1 MMQKLLNTTRTYSLS
16 PWMAGTLVV
25 FYLGLLA
32 VLVLLPGSSLLDRL
46 RWLDS
51 GICAQLATHS
61 FYPGGERLP
70 LCARNTGIYL
80 GFIITLLTLYATGRG
95 RAQRLPPW
103 PIVLVL
109 ASGVAILIIDGFN
122 SFFLD
127 LGLPH
132 LYSPHNAVRLAT
144 GLVTGLALATLSLPV
159 MNRLFWRGYNEQ
171 RSISSWLM
179 LLAFTPALILCFF
192 AVISQSALILSPVA
206 LLGTVG
212 ILTTLS
218 CMNLI
223 VIVAISR
230 RDESFERY
238 RDLLPFFS
246 LALLFTI
253 GEMLVLAQLKITLLG
268 ALGV

>member
-1 MMQKLLNTTRTYSLS
+1 
-16 PWMAGTLVV
+16 
-25 FYLGLLA
+25 
-32 VLVLLPGSSLLDRL
+32 
-46 RWLDS
+46 
-51 GICAQLATHS
+51 
-61 FYPGGERLP
+61 
-70 LCARNTGIYL
+70 
-80 GFIITLLTLYATGRG
+80 
-95 RAQRLPPW
+95 
-103 PIVLVL
+103 
-109 ASGVAILIIDGFN
+109 
-122 SFFLD
+122 
-127 LGLPH
+127 
-132 LYSPHNAVRLAT
+132 LAT

-192 AVISQSALILSPVA
+192 AVISQSALILYPVA
-206 LLGTVG
+206 LLSTVG